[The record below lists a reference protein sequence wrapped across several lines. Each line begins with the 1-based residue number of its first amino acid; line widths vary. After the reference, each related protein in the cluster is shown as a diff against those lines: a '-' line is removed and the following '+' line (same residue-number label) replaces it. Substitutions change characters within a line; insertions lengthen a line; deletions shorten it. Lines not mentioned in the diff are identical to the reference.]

1 MNEKKTMT
9 QKEIIDHYAKNG
21 GLPCK
26 TWTLNKIT
34 DHIKADLGVE
44 RVYRSTCL
52 TLRNAAQ

>member
-1 MNEKKTMT
+1 MNEKKMS

-52 TLRNAAQ
+52 ALRNAAQ